1 MDYTKPEDI
10 EKRSFEI
17 IGDELSILRRQRKQ
31 ETSGTVT
38 PTRTPIEEAVIKRVI
53 HATADFDFDANMA
66 FTHSAAEKAW
76 QLLHEGCTVVTD
88 TEMALA
94 GLNKTILAGFGGSA
108 ICFMADEET
117 ALAAKKNGS
126 TRAPA
131 I

>member
-1 MDYTKPEDI
+1 MHYTKPEDI
-10 EKRSFEI
+10 ETRSFEI
-17 IGDELSILRRQRKQ
+17 ISEELAVLRKQ
-31 ETSGTVT
+31 QQGASGSRMPVRTS
-38 PTRTPIEEAVIKRVI
+38 IEEAVIQRVI
-53 HATADFDFDANMA
+53 HATADFDFDANMV
-66 FTHSAAEKAW
+66 FTHNAAEKAY